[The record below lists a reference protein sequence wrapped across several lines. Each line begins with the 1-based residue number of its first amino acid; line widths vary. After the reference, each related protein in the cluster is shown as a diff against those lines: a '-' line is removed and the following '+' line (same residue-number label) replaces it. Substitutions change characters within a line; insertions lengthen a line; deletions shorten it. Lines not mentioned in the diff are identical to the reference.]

1 MFKEAQLRQL
11 VSNVTDAGVTTNL
24 AAPVL
29 PAILVPGNST
39 TAMTLPRTPA
49 QVLAVV
55 YLGSTSPT
63 PNGFFPLGELAGL
76 QSMYRPAIEPRAK
89 RHLGGAWSALLA

>member
-63 PNGFFPLGELAGL
+63 PNSFFPLGELAG
-76 QSMYRPAIEPRAK
+76 A
-89 RHLGGAWSALLA
+89 ALYAQASR

>member
-1 MFKEAQLRQL
+1 M
-11 VSNVTDAGVTTNL
+11 SNVTDAGVTTNL
-24 AAPVL
+24 GQPDL

-63 PNGFFPLGELAGL
+63 PNGFFPLGELAL
-76 QSMYRPAIEPRAK
+76 KSPVRRPAVEA
-89 RHLGGAWSALLA
+89 